1 MAKLIGGAEVYFA
14 KKLANNDVKV
24 RNRALKRLKAWL
36 SKKTE
41 TVDCA
46 ITNEDFLKIWKGL
59 FYCMWYSD
67 SYLVQESLAESISD
81 LLYCFKD
88 QNIGMMYVKTFFDE
102 MGREWLGIDRLRLD
116 KFYLLV
122 KNMLFSTLEYVGKGG
137 WMKNSLSLFS
147 NNLES
152 FILSKSYPD
161 GLKIFLAEKILEAV
175 QITYQKNRNINFLSG
190 KQILFLLK
198 PFINYFMHADCE
210 AVSKAVEQDILELLP
225 TIKVIRY
232 DETTKKKKKLAF
244 PLEEVSQYLFE
255 TGSKQEVNTKNR
267 KTLFSFVEKYQGL
280 GKISNYNKNISQ
292 TRKRK
297 KGKKNSQATDETQT
311 KDKPLKKKKMVK
323 KNEDRYE
330 HITECKEEVNSND
343 SDANNKEFVIPYDGN
358 DTDFGKDM
366 AVEQRDLIKPDVKKH
381 PKNLSENKGNSDN
394 RLKPIEFVK
403 TTPKATFFKKSTSKA
418 LSEPKVRN
426 KVQIMKQRPNSGKRK
441 VKIELSK
448 NIAISQKEL
457 KISPLPAFS
466 PTKKPNKSA
475 LKTPIRHITIQKRP
489 SAADFF

>member
-1 MAKLIGGAEVYFA
+1 MAKLIGSAEVYFA

-41 TVDCA
+41 TVDSA
-46 ITNEDFLKIWKGL
+46 ISDDDLLKIWKGL

-81 LLYCFKD
+81 ILYCFKD
-88 QNIGMMYVKTFFDE
+88 QNFGMLYVKTFFDE

-137 WMKNSLSLFS
+137 WMENSLSLFS

-161 GLKIFLAEKILEAV
+161 GLKIFLAEKILEAI
-175 QITYQKNRNINFLSG
+175 QITFQKNRNINFLSG
-190 KQILFLLK
+190 KQILCLLR

-210 AVSKAVEQDILELLP
+210 TVSQAVEQEILEILP

-232 DETTKKKKKLAF
+232 DETTKKKKRLVF
-244 PLEEVSQYLFE
+244 SLEEVSQYLFE

-267 KTLFSFVEKYQGL
+267 KTLFSFAERYQGL
-280 GKISNYNKNISQ
+280 GEISNYNKKLSRK
-292 TRKRK
+292 RKRK
-297 KGKKNSQATDETQT
+297 KKNSQVADEN
-311 KDKPLKKKKMVK
+311 KGIPLKKKNIVR
-323 KNEDRYE
+323 KNEDKNE
-330 HITECKEEVNSND
+330 QITECKVEVNTNG
-343 SDANNKEFVIPYDGN
+343 SDVKNKQFVIPCDKN
-358 DTDFGKDM
+358 DTDFGKDV
-366 AVEQRDLIKPDVKKH
+366 AEQKDLTKTDVKKH
-381 PKNLSENKGNSDN
+381 LKSDEDKGNFHNS
-394 RLKPIEFVK
+394 LKPIEFVK
-403 TTPKATFFKKSTSKA
+403 ITPKASFFKKSKSKA
-418 LSEPKVRN
+418 LSEPKLRN
-426 KVQIMKQRPNSGKRK
+426 KVQIMKQGANSGKRK
-441 VKIELSK
+441 VKIELSR

-475 LKTPIRHITIQKRP
+475 LKTPIRHTIQKRL